1 MRDHY
6 FNARW
11 FDWAPKHEPV
21 HGGELAHQHRNSG
34 GTKNSRRHAASEA
47 MTGPFGEDKLPLR
60 NSIPMANVPEHQE
73 RKVRSAELFLGRTAS
88 SSPTASGRCAVEGVV
103 HVT

>member
-34 GTKNSRRHAASEA
+34 GTKNSR
-47 MTGPFGEDKLPLR
+47 T
-60 NSIPMANVPEHQE
+60 
-73 RKVRSAELFLGRTAS
+73 
-88 SSPTASGRCAVEGVV
+88 SSPTASGQRERSNDWAVVIVRAKAGGEVAAYHRKG
-103 HVT
+103 